1 MKRFPGYYR
10 DAHGEEAVSFE
21 LEGVTYAVT
30 IRGVRFSS
38 NMLEDLEP
46 DEDTPPECLASFT
59 LFRNTLRHCEYR
71 FSVPLTLIQ
80 DGQSEEVTLT
90 VALQHAAS
98 SSLTVTLKTA
108 HGELV
113 AQDSDTYFE
122 TVLERL
128 VAQLPPWATLRFCF
142 SCRWGVVE
150 PTYGLNG
157 NFGCFR
163 TQRETLLTAPT
174 RRERVRLWPP
184 PEWRQ
189 ELDVCDDFTQR

>member
-1 MKRFPGYYR
+1 M
-10 DAHGEEAVSFE
+10 
-21 LEGVTYAVT
+21 
-30 IRGVRFSS
+30 
-38 NMLEDLEP
+38 
-46 DEDTPPECLASFT
+46 
-59 LFRNTLRHCEYR
+59 
-71 FSVPLTLIQ
+71 PLTLIQ

-113 AQDSDTYFE
+113 AQDGDIYFD

-128 VAQLPPWATLRFCF
+128 VAQLPVGATLRFCF
-142 SCRWGVVE
+142 SCRWGAVE

-163 TQRETLLTAPT
+163 TQQAALLAAPS
-174 RRERVRLWPP
+174 RRARMHLWPP

-189 ELDVCDDFTQR
+189 EVDVCDAFTQR